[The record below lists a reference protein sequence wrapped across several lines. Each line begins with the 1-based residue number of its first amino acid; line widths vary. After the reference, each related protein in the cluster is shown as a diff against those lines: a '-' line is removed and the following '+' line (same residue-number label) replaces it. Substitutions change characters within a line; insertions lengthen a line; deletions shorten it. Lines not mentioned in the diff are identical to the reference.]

1 MTTLR
6 EGFLSRR
13 SLRRLAVLGT
23 ALALMF
29 TIGAA
34 TAAAQSPG
42 DPTITV
48 GVGDDV
54 AGGETQVT
62 FDLHFSGTT
71 ANGTPVYIYAPQDA
85 VDNADL
91 TGVVGADPQID
102 RDPAD
107 EFTPCATRSADDFQ
121 ISSDQITGL
130 GNELVGSDA
139 DPGIVQV
146 DTEHYGP
153 IGLADPADP
162 DSDALVVLAYN
173 IVDGAYYDCDA
184 DQYTVGYFAPQFID
198 EDGMNVI
205 VIDTENWDELVG
217 NPDTTDLTIEGVIAH
232 ELQHLLH
239 NYSDPG
245 ELSWVDEGL
254 ADFAIFLNG
263 YPTGGS
269 HATYHQVFHRETSLT
284 RWGGELE
291 NYGASFSFFQYVW
304 EQAGGNGGG
313 DLSPDQTYSG
323 TAGDLLIKLIF
334 ENPAD
339 GMEGVQAAIDAFN
352 ARTGADLRSAEEL
365 FKDWAVTVYLDDEDS
380 SRFDINAFEFGDPAT
395 TPWTIAL
402 ANNEFW
408 GGRDVFQGAV
418 PQAKWRNRAKRGLTG
433 DLTALPYGTS
443 FQTYRNPGS
452 RFSVSLDGADT
463 TTIAP
468 HSGPEHWYAGYQ
480 SQFDSVLD
488 VDSPVTGGQTLDFWS
503 WWFIEE
509 GWDYGFV
516 EAQVGGEWQTVPLT
530 DVASNQVVTTNANP
544 QGNNT
549 EGNGLTGT
557 SGGEYFV
564 DEPEY
569 LHLRATLPAGTTDVR
584 FRYSTDAAYLDT
596 GWFVDDV
603 AVNGTP
609 ATVSSPEGNWISTTG
624 EQDNNWSLQ
633 IIAPCDLNGASTAN
647 ETTDDA
653 GNHVYRFD
661 GDAITTPV
669 LDGKCA
675 GKTGIVTVVS
685 NLPTGDLQF
694 LDAPYTYALTS
705 NPR

>member
-71 ANGTPVYIYAPQDA
+71 ANGTPVYIYAPQNA

-269 HATYHQVFHRETSLT
+269 HSTYHQVFHRETSLT
-284 RWGGELE
+284 RWGGGLE

-323 TAGDLLIKLIF
+323 AAGDLLIKLIF

-380 SRFDINAFEFGDPAT
+380 SRFDINAFDFGDPAT

-603 AVNGTP
+603 AVGGTP

-624 EQDNNWSLQ
+624 EQDNHWSLQ

-653 GNHVYRFD
+653 GNHVYRYD

-669 LDGKCA
+669 LNGKCA
-675 GKTGIVTVVS
+675 GKAGIVTVVS

-705 NPR
+705 NPK

>member
-245 ELSWVDEGL
+245 ELSWV
-254 ADFAIFLNG
+254 ADALGRRI
-263 YPTGGS
+263 
-269 HATYHQVFHRETSLT
+269 
-284 RWGGELE
+284 GELR
-291 NYGASFSFFQYVW
+291 GVVLVLPVRLG
-304 EQAGGNGGG
+304 AGGR
-313 DLSPDQTYSG
+313 Q
-323 TAGDLLIKLIF
+323 
-334 ENPAD
+334 
-339 GMEGVQAAIDAFN
+339 
-352 ARTGADLRSAEEL
+352 RR
-365 FKDWAVTVYLDDEDS
+365 
-380 SRFDINAFEFGDPAT
+380 R
-395 TPWTIAL
+395 
-402 ANNEFW
+402 
-408 GGRDVFQGAV
+408 
-418 PQAKWRNRAKRGLTG
+418 
-433 DLTALPYGTS
+433 
-443 FQTYRNPGS
+443 
-452 RFSVSLDGADT
+452 
-463 TTIAP
+463 
-468 HSGPEHWYAGYQ
+468 
-480 SQFDSVLD
+480 
-488 VDSPVTGGQTLDFWS
+488 
-503 WWFIEE
+503 
-509 GWDYGFV
+509 
-516 EAQVGGEWQTVPLT
+516 
-530 DVASNQVVTTNANP
+530 
-544 QGNNT
+544 
-549 EGNGLTGT
+549 
-557 SGGEYFV
+557 
-564 DEPEY
+564 
-569 LHLRATLPAGTTDVR
+569 
-584 FRYSTDAAYLDT
+584 
-596 GWFVDDV
+596 
-603 AVNGTP
+603 
-609 ATVSSPEGNWISTTG
+609 
-624 EQDNNWSLQ
+624 
-633 IIAPCDLNGASTAN
+633 
-647 ETTDDA
+647 
-653 GNHVYRFD
+653 
-661 GDAITTPV
+661 
-669 LDGKCA
+669 
-675 GKTGIVTVVS
+675 
-685 NLPTGDLQF
+685 
-694 LDAPYTYALTS
+694 
-705 NPR
+705 

>member
-1 MTTLR
+1 
-6 EGFLSRR
+6 LSTR

-23 ALALMF
+23 ALALML

-71 ANGTPVYIYAPQDA
+71 ANGTPVYIYAPRDA

-107 EFTPCATRSADDFQ
+107 AYTPCATSSAGDFR
-121 ISSDQITGL
+121 ISSEQITGL
-130 GNELVGSDA
+130 GSELVGSGA

-153 IGLADPADP
+153 IGPADPADP

-173 IVDGAYYDCDA
+173 IVDDAYYDCDA
-184 DQYTVGYFAPQFID
+184 DQYTVGYFAPEFID

-205 VIDTENWDELVG
+205 VIDTEGWDELVG

-239 NYSDPG
+239 NSSDPG

-284 RWGGELE
+284 RWGGGLE
-291 NYGASFSFFQYVW
+291 NYGASFSFFQYLW

-313 DLSPDQTYSG
+313 DLSPDQAYSG
-323 TAGDLLIKLIF
+323 TGGDLLIKLIF

-352 ARTGADLRSAEEL
+352 ARTGADLRSAEDL
-365 FKDWAVTVYLDDEDS
+365 FEDWAVAVYLDDEDS
-380 SRFDINAFEFGDPAT
+380 SRFDIRAFDFGDPAT

-433 DLTALPYGTS
+433 EETALPYGTS
-443 FQTYRNPGS
+443 YQTYRNPGS

-488 VDSPVTGGQTLDFWS
+488 VDSPVAGGQTLDFWS

-530 DVASNQVVTTNANP
+530 DVASGQVVTTDADP

-557 SGGEYFV
+557 SGGEYAV

-569 LHLRATLPAGTTDVR
+569 LHLRAALPAGTTDVR

-603 AVNGTP
+603 AIGGAP
-609 ATVSSPEGNWISTTG
+609 ATVSSPDGDWISTTG
-624 EQDNNWSLQ
+624 EQDNHWSLQ
-633 IIAPCDLNGASTAN
+633 IVAPCDLNGASTAN

-653 GNHVYRFD
+653 GNHVYRFE

-669 LDGKCA
+669 LNGKCA
-675 GKTGIVTVVS
+675 GKAGIVTVVS

-694 LDAPYTYALTS
+694 LDAPYAYALTS

>member
-1 MTTLR
+1 MST
-6 EGFLSRR
+6 R

-107 EFTPCATRSADDFQ
+107 EFTPCATNSADDFQ

-239 NYSDPG
+239 DYSDPG

-269 HATYHQVFHRETSLT
+269 HSTYHQVFHRETSLT
-284 RWGGELE
+284 RWGGGLE

-352 ARTGADLRSAEEL
+352 AQTGADLRSAEEL

-380 SRFDINAFEFGDPAT
+380 SRFDINAFDFGDPAT

-596 GWFVDDV
+596 GWFVDDI
-603 AVNGTP
+603 AIGGTP

-653 GNHVYRFD
+653 GNHVYRYD

-675 GKTGIVTVVS
+675 GKAGIVTVVS

>member
-1 MTTLR
+1 
-6 EGFLSRR
+6 LSFA
-13 SLRRLAVLGT
+13 SLRRLAGLTAALTLSLAGT
-23 ALALMF
+23 AL
-29 TIGAA
+29 
-34 TAAAQSPG
+34 AQSPG
-42 DPTITV
+42 DPTLTL

-54 AGGETQVT
+54 AGGETQIE
-62 FDLHFSGTT
+62 FDRQFSGTT
-71 ANGTPVYIYAPQDA
+71 ANGTPVYIYAPRNA
-85 VDNADL
+85 VDNPNL

-102 RDPAD
+102 RNPAD
-107 EFTPCATRSADDFQ
+107 AHKPCATETAADYR
-121 ISSDQITGL
+121 ISSTQINGL
-130 GNELVGSDA
+130 GTELVGSTG

-146 DTEHYGP
+146 DTEHFGP

-162 DSDALVVLAYN
+162 KSEALVVLAYN

-184 DQYTVGYFAPQFID
+184 TQYTVGYFAPQFID

-205 VIDTENWDELVG
+205 VVDTKNWDELVG
-217 NPDTTDLTIEGVIAH
+217 NTNTTDLTIEGVIAH
-232 ELQHLLH
+232 ELEHLLH

-269 HATYHQVFHRETSLT
+269 HSTFHQVFHRETSLT
-284 RWGGELE
+284 RWGGGLE

-313 DLSPDQTYSG
+313 NLEPDQVYSG
-323 TAGDLLIKLIF
+323 RAGDRLIKLIF
-334 ENPAD
+334 ENQLD
-339 GMEGVQAAIDAFN
+339 GMEGVQAAINQFN
-352 ARTGADLRSAEEL
+352 ALPGEHSRSAEEL
-365 FKDWAVTVYLDDEDS
+365 FKDWAVSVYLDDEDS
-380 SRFDINAFEFGDPAT
+380 PRWNIEAFDFGDPAT
-395 TPWTIAL
+395 TDWTIAL
-402 ANNEFW
+402 ANNEYW
-408 GGRDVFQGAV
+408 GGRDIFKGAV
-418 PQAKWRNRAKRGLTG
+418 PQAKWRNRNKRGLTG

-443 FQTYRNPGS
+443 YQTYRNPGS
-452 RFSVSLDGADT
+452 RFRVTLDGEDT
-463 TTIAP
+463 TRIAP
-468 HSGPEHWYAGYQ
+468 HTGTTHWYAGYQ
-480 SQFDSVLD
+480 SQFDSILN
-488 VDSPVTGGQTLDFWS
+488 VDSQVAGGQTLDFWS
-503 WWFIEE
+503 WHFIEE

-516 EAQVGGEWQTVPLT
+516 EALVNGQWRTVPLRN
-530 DVASNQVVTTNANP
+530 DAGQIVTTNDNP

-564 DEPEY
+564 DDPQY
-569 LHLRATLPAGTTDVR
+569 IHLAATLPAGATDVR

-603 AVNGTP
+603 HLNGIA
-609 ATVSSPEGNWISTTG
+609 ATLSSSDWIQTTG

-647 ETTDDA
+647 ETTDGA
-653 GNHVYRFD
+653 GNYVYRFD

-669 LDGKCA
+669 FTGKCKGA
-675 GKTGIVTVVS
+675 IATVIS

-694 LDAPYTYALTS
+694 LDAPYEYALVS
-705 NPR
+705 NPKK

>member
-1 MTTLR
+1 MTR
-6 EGFLSRR
+6 QEGFLSFRTARR
-13 SLRRLAVLGT
+13 AAAVGAALT
-23 ALALMF
+23 LSLALS
-29 TIGAA
+29 AS

-42 DPTITV
+42 DPTLTI

-54 AGGETQVT
+54 AGGQTQIT
-62 FDLHFSGTT
+62 FERHFSGTT
-71 ANGTPVYIYAPQDA
+71 ANGTPVYVYAPQDA

-102 RDPAD
+102 RDPSD
-107 EFTPCATRSADDFQ
+107 EFTPCETNSAADFQ
-121 ISSDQITGL
+121 ISSAQIAGL
-130 GNELVGSDA
+130 GDELVGNAA
-139 DPGIVQV
+139 DPGIVEV

-162 DSDALVVLAYN
+162 ASDALVVLAYN

-184 DQYTVGYFAPQFID
+184 SQYTVGYFAPQFID

-205 VIDTENWDELVG
+205 VVDTENWDELVG

-239 NYSDPG
+239 NYSDAG

-269 HATYHQVFHRETSLT
+269 HSTYHQVFHRETSLT
-284 RWGGELE
+284 RWGGGLE

-313 DLSPDQTYSG
+313 DLEPDQDYSG
-323 TAGDLLIKLIF
+323 VAGDRLIKLIF
-334 ENPAD
+334 ENPLD
-339 GMEGVQAAIDAFN
+339 GMEGVQAAIDRFN
-352 ARTGADLRSAEEL
+352 ALPGEHSRSAEEL

-380 SRFDINAFEFGDPAT
+380 DRFDIHAFDFGDPAT
-395 TPWTIAL
+395 TSWTIAL

-408 GGRDVFQGAV
+408 GGRDLFKGAV

-433 DLTALPYGTS
+433 DQVALPYGTS
-443 FQTYRNPGS
+443 YQTYRNPGS
-452 RFSVSLDGADT
+452 TFRVDLDGADAT
-463 TTIAP
+463 RIAP
-468 HSGPEHWYAGYQ
+468 HTGDTHWYAGYQ
-480 SQFDSVLD
+480 SQFDSILGVT
-488 VDSPVTGGQTLDFWS
+488 SPVAGGQTLDFWS
-503 WWFIEE
+503 WHFIEE

-516 EAQVGGEWQTVPLT
+516 EALVNGQWQTLELT
-530 DVASNQVVTTNANP
+530 DAATGQVVTTDENP

-557 SGGEYFV
+557 SGGDYFV

-569 LHLRATLPAGTTDVR
+569 LNLQATLPAGTTALR

-603 AVNGTP
+603 KVGGAD
-609 ATVSSPEGNWISTTG
+609 ATVASDAGNWVSTTG
-624 EQDNNWSLQ
+624 EQDNRWSLQ

-647 ETTDDA
+647 ETADDA

-661 GDAITTPV
+661 GDRISTPV
-669 LDGKCA
+669 YSSKCA
-675 GKTGIVTVVS
+675 GKAGIVTVIS

-694 LDAPYTYALTS
+694 LDAPYQYALVS
-705 NPR
+705 NPK

>member
-1 MTTLR
+1 MST
-6 EGFLSRR
+6 R

-23 ALALMF
+23 ALALML

-102 RDPAD
+102 RDPTD
-107 EFTPCATRSADDFQ
+107 EFTPCATNSADDFQ

-153 IGLADPADP
+153 IEPADPADP

-269 HATYHQVFHRETSLT
+269 HSTYHQVFHRETSLT
-284 RWGGELE
+284 RWGGGLE

-323 TAGDLLIKLIF
+323 AAGDLLIKLIF

-352 ARTGADLRSAEEL
+352 ARTGANLRSAEEL

-380 SRFDINAFEFGDPAT
+380 SRFDINAFDFGDPAT

-433 DLTALPYGTS
+433 RS
-443 FQTYRNPGS
+443 
-452 RFSVSLDGADT
+452 DGAAVRDLVPDLPQPRLALQRQPRRRRHDHGR
-463 TTIAP
+463 AP
-468 HSGPEHWYAGYQ
+468 QRARALVRRLPEPVRQRPRRRQPRRGRPDARLLELVVHRGGLGLRVRRGPGRRRVADGAAHRRRSG
-480 SQFDSVLD
+480 
-488 VDSPVTGGQTLDFWS
+488 
-503 WWFIEE
+503 
-509 GWDYGFV
+509 
-516 EAQVGGEWQTVPLT
+516 
-530 DVASNQVVTTNANP
+530 QVVTTDENP

-603 AVNGTP
+603 AVGGTP

-624 EQDNNWSLQ
+624 EQDNHWSLQ

-669 LDGKCA
+669 LNGKCA
-675 GKTGIVTVVS
+675 GKAGIVTVVS

>member
-1 MTTLR
+1 MST
-6 EGFLSRR
+6 R

-23 ALALMF
+23 ALALML

-91 TGVVGADPQID
+91 NGVVGADPQID

-107 EFTPCATRSADDFQ
+107 EFTPCATNSADDFQ

-269 HATYHQVFHRETSLT
+269 HSTYHQVFHRETSLT
-284 RWGGELE
+284 RWGGGLE

-323 TAGDLLIKLIF
+323 AAGDLLIKLIF

-352 ARTGADLRSAEEL
+352 ARTGANLRSAEEL

-380 SRFDINAFEFGDPAT
+380 SRFDINAFDFGDPAT

-463 TTIAP
+463 TTVAP

-516 EAQVGGEWQTVPLT
+516 EAQVNGEWQTVPLT
-530 DVASNQVVTTNANP
+530 DADSGQVVTTDENP

-564 DEPEY
+564 DDPQY

-603 AVNGTP
+603 AVGGTP

-624 EQDNNWSLQ
+624 EQDNHWSLQ

-669 LDGKCA
+669 LNGKCA
-675 GKTGIVTVVS
+675 GKAGIVTVVS

-694 LDAPYTYALTS
+694 LDAPYAYALTS
-705 NPR
+705 NPK

>member
-23 ALALMF
+23 ALALTF

-107 EFTPCATRSADDFQ
+107 EFTPCATNSADDFQ

-269 HATYHQVFHRETSLT
+269 HSTYHQVFHRETSLT
-284 RWGGELE
+284 RWGGGLE

-380 SRFDINAFEFGDPAT
+380 SRFDINAFDFGDPAT

-603 AVNGTP
+603 AVGGTP